1 MTEKKFS
8 HIRLDTVSTKGN
20 YFGAYDSNEDD
31 SKKGYTIFI
40 STSEDEKTYC
50 ECMGFVH
57 GKLCYHIKRARELLG
72 MPKV

>member
-8 HIRLDTVSTKGN
+8 HIRLDSVSTKGT
-20 YFGAYDSNEDD
+20 YFGAYENKDDD

-57 GKLCYHIKRARELLG
+57 GKLCYHIKRAKELLG
-72 MPKV
+72 VT